1 MGADIITTTRSTQ
14 EGDTEMAG
22 CSQVNGGMFSVQ
34 NFLYIISFGDMFY
47 SKPFRFLLN
56 LLGPPI
62 FKRLF
67 PIDLF
72 LIINVFL
79 QPRLITGGYQSWY
92 QKYTVH

>member
-14 EGDTEMAG
+14 ERDTEMAG
-22 CSQVNGGMFSVQ
+22 CSQVNSGVFSFQ
-34 NFLYIISFGDMFY
+34 DFLYIISVRDMFKR
-47 SKPFRFLLN
+47 KPFRFCLN

-72 LIINVFL
+72 LTINSFL

-92 QKYTVH
+92 QKYMVH